1 MENGEKGEQGGVAW
15 RRMARRAWRDWARTG
30 RRSAMAGPD
39 SRTPA
44 PQGLG
49 DRLGAEHPEPRI
61 PLQGMTL
68 IEIMVVIAIIGLIM
82 GAVAFLVIP
91 RFQQSKEK
99 VAGILVQKVYNAAAE
114 YYTIAPPGGRCP
126 TLDDLTRENLIKRE
140 QTKDPW
146 GKEMQISC
154 EGDVVSEVRSSGK
167 DTNMGND
174 DDISYS
180 ETQEEGR

>member
-1 MENGEKGEQGGVAW
+1 
-15 RRMARRAWRDWARTG
+15 
-30 RRSAMAGPD
+30 
-39 SRTPA
+39 
-44 PQGLG
+44 
-49 DRLGAEHPEPRI
+49 
-61 PLQGMTL
+61 
-68 IEIMVVIAIIGLIM
+68 
-82 GAVAFLVIP
+82 
-91 RFQQSKEK
+91 
-99 VAGILVQKVYNAAAE
+99 VQKVYNAAAE
-114 YYTIAPPGGRCP
+114 YYTIAPPGGGCP

>member
-1 MENGEKGEQGGVAW
+1 
-15 RRMARRAWRDWARTG
+15 
-30 RRSAMAGPD
+30 
-39 SRTPA
+39 
-44 PQGLG
+44 
-49 DRLGAEHPEPRI
+49 
-61 PLQGMTL
+61 MTL

-91 RFQQSKEK
+91 RFQQSKDK

-114 YYTIAPPGGRCP
+114 YYTIAPPGGGCP
-126 TLDDLTRENLIKRE
+126 TLDDLTRENLIKRD

-174 DDISYS
+174 DDIFYS
-180 ETQEEGR
+180 EKQEEGR

>member
-1 MENGEKGEQGGVAW
+1 MENEQRG
-15 RRMARRAWRDWARTG
+15 RRRESMMRRALRRAWRDWMRVGG
-30 RRSAMAGPD
+30 RRQGVEAS
-39 SRTPA
+39 SRTPN
-44 PQGLG
+44 
-49 DRLGAEHPEPRI
+49 PEPRI

-114 YYTIAPPGGRCP
+114 YYTIAPPGGGCP

-167 DTNMGND
+167 DGSMGND

-180 ETQEEGR
+180 ESQEEGR